1 LLSLPV
7 YCRRA
12 ARHASIQFKHFAP
25 NEFYESPQSQT
36 NMKDIQFAFRKL
48 RQSPAFTAIAVI
60 TLALGIGLNTAIF
73 SLINDLFLKGLPF
86 KEPARVVHLYGGDK
100 SRGLEDIGISAPRFF
115 HYRDGQTLF
124 DGIAGENFF
133 AFTLTG
139 MGDAVQIFGGRLT
152 SNYFDL
158 LGVRP
163 ILGRNFLPEEEEGAD
178 VAVITKSFWQ
188 KRMGGDP
195 NVIGRS
201 ITLDGVAHTI
211 VGVLPNMPATWFGAN
226 PVAEVWTTKPF
237 QLPGFSYERMMR
249 GTSFLRVV
257 GRMKPEMTVAQ
268 VKAALPSLDKG
279 YNTQYPN
286 KIDSV
291 LMTSLRTLP
300 EDVTNNFRSG
310 FITLFAAVCFVLLI
324 ACSNVANL
332 LLVRF
337 SGRRREIALRM
348 AIGASRMSVVRLFVF
363 ESVLVSMIAGAVGAF
378 VAWRLVPLIPQL
390 ASNFLPLEAN
400 TVTSLSLPVLTF
412 TIGLS
417 ILTGLLMGIY
427 PALQGSHAD
436 LVDGLKEGGRG
447 SSGSVRQQR
456 FRKIL
461 VGAQVALSVTL
472 LAGAALLITS
482 FVRLSQQN
490 IGFRSQNLWTGAITL
505 PISQYPDTASRQR
518 LAEQT
523 LDALRDVPGIQSAT
537 ISGDIPLNG
546 GNRTLY
552 ARGDRDVPPI
562 EKRANG
568 PSHDIAPG
576 YFKTWGIP
584 LLAGR
589 EFDEH
594 DVAEGQ
600 MVCLI
605 SQAGAK
611 KVYPNENPIGK
622 TLLVSSLGVPCEIVG
637 IVGDVRSIRV
647 AEAPGMEFYRP
658 WAQENFPFLNI
669 DVRSN
674 LKVEEVTKLVQA
686 ALTKVNAGLAIA
698 VPQGMDAV
706 VAQALGQARLMMWLL
721 GIFAGVALLLAS
733 IGIYGAVAYTVEQRT
748 GEIGVRMALGAQ
760 TRDVLRLIVN
770 QGMKPVVIGLGIGLL
785 AAFALGRLLTSQLF
799 EVSAHNPALLGGA
812 TILLAGTALFACLL
826 PARRAAM
833 VDPVQAL
840 RTE

>member
-1 LLSLPV
+1 MNDI
-7 YCRRA
+7 R
-12 ARHASIQFKHFAP
+12 FA
-25 NEFYESPQSQT
+25 Y
-36 NMKDIQFAFRKL
+36 RKL
-48 RQSPAFTAIAVI
+48 RKSPAFTAIAVI
-60 TLALGIGLNTAIF
+60 TLALGIGLNTTIF
-73 SLINDLFLKGLPF
+73 SLINDLFLRGLPF
-86 KEPARVVHLYGGDK
+86 KEPSRVVHFYGGDK
-100 SRGLEDIGISAPRFF
+100 SRGLEDIGIGAPRFDHF
-115 HYRDGQTLF
+115 RDGQTICESL
-124 DGIAGENFF
+124 AGENFF

-139 MGDAVQIFGGRLT
+139 LGDAVQIFGGRLT
-152 SNYFDL
+152 SNYFDV

-163 ILGRNFLPEEEEGAD
+163 ILGRNFLPEEQEGAD
-178 VAVITKSFWQ
+178 VVLVTRNFWQ

-201 ITLDGVAHTI
+201 ITLDGTAHTI

-226 PVAEVWTTKPF
+226 PVAEVWTTKPI
-237 QLPGFSYERMMR
+237 QLPGFSYERLMR
-249 GTSFLRVV
+249 GTSFLRVI
-257 GRMKPEMTVAQ
+257 GRLKPTVTLDQAR
-268 VKAALPSLDKG
+268 AALPSLDQS
-279 YNTQYPN
+279 YRAQYQT
-286 KIDSV
+286 KIDSGFA
-291 LMTSLRTLP
+291 TTIRTLP
-300 EDVTNNFRSG
+300 EDVTRNFRAG
-310 FITLFAAVCFVLLI
+310 FATLFAAVSFVLLI

-348 AIGASRMSVVRLFVF
+348 AIGASRASVVRLFVF
-363 ESVLVSMIAGAVGAF
+363 ESLLVSLIAGAVGAF
-378 VAWRLVPLIPQL
+378 VAWRLVPLVPGM
-390 ASNFLPLEAN
+390 ASNFLPLEENAA
-400 TVTSLSLPVLTF
+400 TSVSWAVLFF

-417 ILTGLLMGIY
+417 LLTGLLMGIY

-447 SSGSVRQQR
+447 TSGSVRQQR

-490 IGFRSQNLWTGAITL
+490 IGFRSFNLWTGAITL
-505 PISQYPDTASRQR
+505 PTSQYPDTPSRQR
-518 LAEQT
+518 FVEQT
-523 LDALRDVPGIQSAT
+523 LNALHDVPGLESVT
-537 ISGDIPLNG
+537 ISGDIPLAG

-552 ARGDRDVPPI
+552 ARADRDVPPI
-562 EKRANG
+562 EQRANA
-568 PSHDIAPG
+568 PSHDIAPD

-594 DVAEGQ
+594 DTANGQ
-600 MVCLI
+600 KVCLI

-611 KVYPNENPIGK
+611 KLYPNENPIGK
-622 TLLVSSLGVPCEIVG
+622 TLLVSSLSVPYEIVG
-637 IVGDVRSIRV
+637 IVDDVRSIRV
-647 AEAPGMEFYRP
+647 REAPGMEYYIP
-658 WAQENFPFLNI
+658 WAQENFPFANVT
-669 DVRSN
+669 VRSN
-674 LKVEEVTKLVQA
+674 LKVDVVTRLVQS
-686 ALTKVNAGLAIA
+686 ALSKVNPGLAIA
-698 VPQGMDAV
+698 VPQAMDAV
-706 VAQALGQARLMMWLL
+706 VAQALGQARLMTWLL

-760 TRDVLRLIVN
+760 TRDVLKLIIN
-770 QGMKPVVIGLGIGLL
+770 QGMRPVVIGLAIGMLC
-785 AAFALGRLLTSQLF
+785 AIALGRLIASQLF

-812 TILLAGTALFACLL
+812 TILLAATALFACLL